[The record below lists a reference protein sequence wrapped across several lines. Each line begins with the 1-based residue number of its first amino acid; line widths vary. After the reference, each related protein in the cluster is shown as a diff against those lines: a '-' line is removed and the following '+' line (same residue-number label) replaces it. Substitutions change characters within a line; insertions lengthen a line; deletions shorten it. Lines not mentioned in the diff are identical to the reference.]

1 MNFDY
6 YWTERVN
13 TDKLWAL
20 EKETNQ
26 LNSTAIL
33 AQNLVNSKKN
43 FETPWHSGVLTIPP
57 FAEIAPFLFHVFL
70 SPTLFLVHLPK
81 VDRGNIWRHL
91 TDSPIIQFIDFQ
103 LNKLIYNCPKSAV
116 WNRKDN
122 GKCPMDKGRFY
133 NFRLILFFT
142 LLLFF
147 KQWITAVNS
156 ASFRISRIL

>member
-1 MNFDY
+1 
-6 YWTERVN
+6 
-13 TDKLWAL
+13 L

-91 TDSPIIQFIDFQ
+91 TDIPIIQFIDFQ
-103 LNKLIYNCPKSAV
+103 LKIPGMLTMRSGDVDHPLSVGA
-116 WNRKDN
+116 
-122 GKCPMDKGRFY
+122 PA
-133 NFRLILFFT
+133 L
-142 LLLFF
+142 
-147 KQWITAVNS
+147 
-156 ASFRISRIL
+156 